1 MSGATDR
8 VRKYAGRL
16 RPSRASRA
24 GLLSAVTVAAA
35 VAVAVVPMPGIT
47 VTDPLTVGKVGPPL
61 QITAPAGMAALA
73 DAAPG

>member
-1 MSGATDR
+1 
-8 VRKYAGRL
+8 
-16 RPSRASRA
+16 
-24 GLLSAVTVAAA
+24 VTVAAA